1 MSRFGAMYFNDGEAA
16 SAGRGATNDVNVGP
30 MGDQPYGPVYRPD
43 LMVSAGDPSMSDQPY
58 GPVYDPVQLFLEQY
72 KWWLVGGGVGLFLLA
87 GGSILG
93 ISLKK
98 RRRSRR

>member
-1 MSRFGAMYFNDGEAA
+1 MRFGATYFNDGEAA
-16 SAGRGATNDVNVGP
+16 SAGAGATNDRIIGSMSDV
-30 MGDQPYGPVYRPD
+30 PYGPEYRPD
-43 LMVSAGDPSMSDQPY
+43 LMVNAGNPSENYQPY

-93 ISLKK
+93 LSLKK